1 MFPLR
6 YFYKAQCCLPLWQLV
21 LCFFL
26 PQQVSAQSEISPLEC
41 EEIIRQV
48 DFIPLRLDTTDEAK
62 IATAQFIQQTLLE
75 TLKSPNSWNYR
86 FDALKYATIAIAS
99 HPKAPVRIFSF
110 NLILNNGV
118 FHQYGVIQ
126 YKKGKEILLFPLID
140 TAQNLPERY
149 QEAGLPLDQWIGC
162 IYYQLQPFKFGKL
175 QTYLLFGFDGH
186 NVHSNRS
193 ILDVLYFE
201 DDQPY
206 FGVEL
211 FRSSDEDPTPE
222 PREIFEYH
230 KSAKLT
236 LRYQEEGKNIV
247 MEDLVP
253 SSPQF
258 KGNPYYYIPSGD
270 YKAYFQ
276 EGKTWVKKTLTDEL
290 PFAPKIPIDVNE
302 IKKDLPR

>member
-1 MFPLR
+1 MIRSVRSFVVLKYSPLWWIVLLL
-6 YFYKAQCCLPLWQLV
+6 CLPQRG
-21 LCFFL
+21 
-26 PQQVSAQSEISPLEC
+26 VSQADITPTEC
-41 EEIIRQV
+41 EEIISQV
-48 DFIPLRLDTTDEAK
+48 NVIPLRPDTTDQAK
-62 IATAQFIQQTLLE
+62 IQTAQFIQETLLQ
-75 TLKSPNSWNYR
+75 TLKSPSSWNYA
-86 FDALKYATIAIAS
+86 FDALKYSTIAIAS
-99 HPKAPVRIFSF
+99 HPKAPVRIFTF
-110 NLILNNGV
+110 NVILNNGV

-126 YKKGKEILLFPLID
+126 YKKGKEMLLFPLLD
-140 TAQNLPERY
+140 TAQDLPARH
-149 QEAGLPLDQWIGC
+149 QEPGLNIEEWIGC

-186 NVHSNRS
+186 NQNSNRS
-193 ILDVLYFE
+193 VLDVLYFE

-230 KSAKLT
+230 KSVKLT

-253 SSPQF
+253 SGPQF
-258 KGNPYYYIPSGD
+258 KGNPFYYIPSGD

-276 EGKTWVKKTLTDEL
+276 QGKTWVKKTLTDEL
-290 PFAPKIPIDVNE
+290 PFAPNIPIDVKE